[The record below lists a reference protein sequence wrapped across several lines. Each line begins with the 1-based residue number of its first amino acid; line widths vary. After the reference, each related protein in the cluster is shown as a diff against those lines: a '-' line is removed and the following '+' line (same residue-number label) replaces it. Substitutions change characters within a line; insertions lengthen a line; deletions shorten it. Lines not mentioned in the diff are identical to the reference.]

1 MRPYFETLGE
11 MLDRECHI
19 AAVFL
24 TDPSASPPP
33 PQLTTLELPGVEG
46 RSNLWPKVKAG
57 LVAAWERY
65 QDR

>member
-1 MRPYFETLGE
+1 MPGTRMSSTKLSPL
-11 MLDRECHI
+11 H

-33 PQLTTLELPGVEG
+33 PQLTTMELAGVEG

>member
-1 MRPYFETLGE
+1 MKHSARLWTESATLH
-11 MLDRECHI
+11 CIH
-19 AAVFL
+19 AVFL
-24 TDPSASPPP
+24 TDPSPSPPP
-33 PQLTTLELPGVEG
+33 PQLTTLELAGVEG

>member
-1 MRPYFETLGE
+1 
-11 MLDRECHI
+11 MLYIECHI

-24 TDPSASPPP
+24 TDPWPSPPP
-33 PQLTTLELPGVEG
+33 PQLNTLELAGVEG

>member
-1 MRPYFETLGE
+1 M
-11 MLDRECHI
+11 DRECHI

-24 TDPSASPPP
+24 TDPSPSPPP
-33 PQLTTLELPGVEG
+33 PQLTTLELAGVEG

>member
-1 MRPYFETLGE
+1 MYLRDCENFADGLFAA
-11 MLDRECHI
+11 LSI
-19 AAVFL
+19 AVFL
-24 TDPSASPPP
+24 TDPSPSPPP
-33 PQLTTLELPGVEG
+33 PQLTTLELAGVEG